1 MPTGFTSV
9 DVLREGDPQ
18 GNRMALRLETNTGQE
33 IHALGIPQDWPSRTG
48 PTWCYLFESEGVTL
62 IDPGAHGS
70 FSELEDCLNFV
81 GYSVRDIDRVVV
93 THGHSDHD
101 GSIAQLMETSDSAL
115 WAHQMYAALINYN
128 PWEVQDRDASPIH
141 AAMNRVVSGNMDR
154 RSSSYAA
161 RNRRYVDS
169 RKGLTVDHEVDHGD
183 KIGGV
188 EFIYAPGHS
197 PDEICLTLGNVV
209 FTGDHVLPEITP
221 HPTTRAGYSDHV
233 AREIPARFSDPSKSY
248 GLKTYMTS
256 LKTVLD
262 LGESYAVLP
271 AHRLYNRGRFNFVS
285 VRRAAEVIDHHGR
298 RLAQI
303 VQRIDDRPTGLEDM
317 TRGIF
322 ERRKLI
328 GGNLFMA
335 LSEIVAHVE
344 LLEDL
349 GDVEFTDDSMI
360 RHTGSMKF
368 RQFCDG
374 LVN

>member
-271 AHRLYNRGRFNFVS
+271 AHRLYNRGKFNFVS

-303 VQRIDDRPTGLEDM
+303 VQRIDDRPTGLEEM

>member
-18 GNRMALRLETNTGQE
+18 GNRMALRLETSAGQE

-48 PTWCYLFESEGVTL
+48 PTWCYVFESEGVTL

-183 KIGGV
+183 KVGDV

-233 AREIPARFSDPSKSY
+233 AREIPAKFSDPSKSY
-248 GLKTYMTS
+248 GLKRYMTS

-271 AHRLYNRGRFNFVS
+271 AHRLFNRGKFNFVS
-285 VRRAAEVIDHHGR
+285 VRRAAEVIDHHDR

-349 GDVEFTDDSMI
+349 GDVEFTNDSMI

>member
-271 AHRLYNRGRFNFVS
+271 AHRLYNRGKFNFVS

>member
-18 GNRMALRLETNTGQE
+18 GNRMALRLETSAGQE

-48 PTWCYLFESEGVTL
+48 PTWCYVFENEAITL

-101 GSIAQLMETSDSAL
+101 GSIAQLMETSNSAL
-115 WAHQMYAALINYN
+115 WAHQMYAALIGYN

-141 AAMNRVVSGNMDR
+141 AAMNRVVSGNMDG

-169 RKGLTVDHEVDHGD
+169 RRGLTVDHEVDHGD
-183 KIGGV
+183 KVGDV

-221 HPTTRAGYSDHV
+221 HPTTMAGYSDHV
-233 AREIPARFSDPSKSY
+233 AQEIPAKFSDPSKSY
-248 GLKTYMTS
+248 GLKRYMTS

-271 AHRLYNRGRFNFVS
+271 AHRLFNRGRFNFVS
-285 VRRAAEVIDHHGR
+285 VRRAAEVIDHHDR

-303 VQRIDDRPTGLEDM
+303 IQRIDDRPTGLEDM
-317 TRGIF
+317 TKGIF